1 MALSDDL
8 IKELKRKFEISTTT
22 QFRYRSNAVVVQSD
36 KEGHAIRVFIGK
48 VSEDGT
54 IKGDR
59 YSRTLLKD
67 KEGNNI
73 KDHWERKGRA
83 S

>member
-36 KEGHAIRVFIGK
+36 KEGNPSVFLLGK
-48 VSEDGT
+48 SV
-54 IKGDR
+54 KAAP
-59 YSRTLLKD
+59 LKATATA
-67 KEGNNI
+67 ELC
-73 KDHWERKGRA
+73 
-83 S
+83 